1 MMAQTVDPD
10 VGDSSQVATPTELE
24 KFYRA
29 LVTGDLAA
37 AQGICA
43 EDVVLHV
50 PGRSQIAGSY
60 RGPEGVV
67 SYFRSLGELS
77 DGTATTTI
85 DNLAVA
91 PNKAVVTQK
100 VTAIRSTKELKDQQN
115 VLLRIEAGR
124 VVEGFVYPFDLRV
137 HDAFWGRAPLF
148 TPEDRDL
155 IAEAIRRGSA
165 PPPDPN
171 AKRRVITW
179 FALALV
185 IFMVTLLAF
194 NYLNSNYSAQRL
206 FATTT
211 DLSSVHHMVLS
222 DDRGGGSWD
231 IEPAIVDGASIEP
244 ALGEV
249 RVVLPIP
256 RSECDRIAAALGSEC
271 FNATLSFEPP
281 FEIAW
286 DDPARITGGARE
298 TSRLDLELE
307 TATDDAAR
315 MTMVTSSEMP
325 PTLCFSDP
333 GTRSALTLTDADG
346 LETPLQVEPRA
357 APIHCTQGI
366 VLRIRGQG
374 GFDPKV
380 GTPGA
385 TTHSTSTVLTGVRE
399 LDFASTGTFSDLD
412 GLAGKLAFINFDTR
426 VFDSAAHVISSTD
439 PAEPLRATIGIGET
453 GGRLTMRS
461 DEATSVVTDEGELLP
476 TQWERLPQ
484 PLLALF
490 GSLVTALVLPALIA
504 FLQLARDRVLLGRR
518 HDA

>member
-1 MMAQTVDPD
+1 MAQTVDPD
-10 VGDSSQVATPTELE
+10 VGGSRPPVTTPTDLE
-24 KFYRA
+24 RFYRA
-29 LVTGDLAA
+29 LVAGDLSA
-37 AQGICA
+37 AQAICS

-50 PGRSQIAGSY
+50 PGRSQISGSY

-77 DGTATTTI
+77 DGTATVII
-85 DNLAVA
+85 DNLAIA
-91 PNKAVVTQK
+91 PSKAVVTQK
-100 VTAIRSTKELKDQQN
+100 VTATRSNKELKDQQN
-115 VLLRIEAGR
+115 VLLRIEGKR
-124 VVEGFVYPFDLRV
+124 VVEAFVYPLDLRV

-155 IAEAIRRGSA
+155 IAEAIRRGST

-171 AKRRVITW
+171 AKKRVIMW
-179 FALALV
+179 FGLALV

-211 DLSSVHHMVLS
+211 DLSSVQHMVVS
-222 DDRGGGSWD
+222 DDSGGGSWD
-231 IEPAIVDGASIEP
+231 IDPAIVEGASIEP

-256 RSECDRIAAALGSEC
+256 RGECDRIAAALETQC
-271 FNATLSFEPP
+271 FNATLSFEPL
-281 FEIAW
+281 FEIVW
-286 DDPARITGGARE
+286 DDPARITGTARE
-298 TSRLDLELE
+298 ASRLDLELE
-307 TATDDAAR
+307 TTTDDAAR
-315 MTMVTSSEMP
+315 MTMVTSSQTP
-325 PTLCFSDP
+325 PTMCFSDP
-333 GTRSALTLTDADG
+333 GTRSALTLIDADG
-346 LETPLQVEPRA
+346 LETPLQVEPGP
-357 APIHCTQGI
+357 APVHCTQGI
-366 VLRIRGQG
+366 VLRIRGLG
-374 GFDPKV
+374 PGD
-380 GTPGA
+380 PGA
-385 TTHSTSTVLTGVRE
+385 PMHTTSAVLTGVRE

-461 DEATSVVTDEGELLP
+461 DEVTSVVTDEGELLP

-484 PLLALF
+484 PLVALF

-518 HDA
+518 HHA